1 MSDDGKF
8 IVFEG
13 ADGVGKT
20 VQAKRLADTLR
31 KAGGDV
37 VERREPSDWG
47 AVGGVIRRIL
57 NPPLLVTDA
66 HVEYDWRAMALLFS
80 ADRAV
85 HVKNLIEPA
94 LREGK
99 TVICDRYYLSTAIYQ
114 TARFYMEH
122 KRLQDPDESM
132 TAYDEFRAAGS
143 WIMEVNSW
151 CPAPD
156 LTLVLHSA
164 RADSRLSARGGNNAY
179 DRDPELQACVAE
191 LYRHP
196 ERWIGGERVV
206 HVNGD
211 GDEDEVAKRVLRAV
225 LEDT

>member
-1 MSDDGKF
+1 MSEGKF
-8 IVFEG
+8 VVFEG

-20 VQAKRLADTLR
+20 VQAKRLAETLR

-37 VERREPSDWG
+37 VETREPTDHYHAG
-47 AVGGVIRRIL
+47 RLIREIL
-57 NPPLLVTDA
+57 SRGDAGLLG
-66 HVEYDWRAMALLFS
+66 WRAMALLFS
-80 ADRAV
+80 SDRAE
-85 HVKNLIEPA
+85 HVGGLIEPA

-122 KRLQDPDESM
+122 KRLKDPDQSM
-132 TAYDEFRAAGS
+132 AAYDAFRAVGA

-151 CPAPD
+151 CPTPD

-164 RADSRLSARGGNNAY
+164 WSDQRLSARGGNNAY

-206 HVNGD
+206 HVNAD
-211 GDEDEVAKRVLRAV
+211 GNEDEVAARVLRAF
-225 LEDT
+225 LEESR